1 MNIVLSFASL
11 SLISFRIP
19 YLIYRRPQ
27 THPFQGRVLISTS
40 TAMGLSTSQE
50 WISIYPGNTNVP
62 PYEVYQKALIR
73 SQQDTRDYR
82 IIRLRN
88 GLEAT
93 LIHDLTSDQAAASL
107 TVSVGHL
114 NDPVSRPQS

>member
-1 MNIVLSFASL
+1 
-11 SLISFRIP
+11 
-19 YLIYRRPQ
+19 
-27 THPFQGRVLISTS
+27 
-40 TAMGLSTSQE
+40 MGLSTPQE